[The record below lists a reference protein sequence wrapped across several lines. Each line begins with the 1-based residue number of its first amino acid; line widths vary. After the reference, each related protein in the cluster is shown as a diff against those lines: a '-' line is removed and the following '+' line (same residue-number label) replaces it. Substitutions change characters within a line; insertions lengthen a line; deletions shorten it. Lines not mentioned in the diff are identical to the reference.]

1 MTEVQMIFL
10 NAMRSHNGAK
20 LKISQV
26 GFLPN
31 ENTRG
36 WTRVDDYVKITR
48 ERAVSINLG
57 LVFSLIT
64 SLHKLFK
71 EVFFLFWFFSFF

>member
-10 NAMRSHNGAK
+10 NVMRSHNGAK

-31 ENTRG
+31 EFAKE
-36 WTRVDDYVKITR
+36 WTRVDDYVKISR
-48 ERAVSINLG
+48 ERALSINLG
-57 LVFSLIT
+57 LVF
-64 SLHKLFK
+64 
-71 EVFFLFWFFSFF
+71 

>member
-31 ENTRG
+31 ENTKG
-36 WTRVDDYVKITR
+36 WTKVDDYVKISR
-48 ERAVSINLG
+48 ERAVSINLR
-57 LVFSLIT
+57 LVFYSIKT
-64 SLHKLFK
+64 K
-71 EVFFLFWFFSFF
+71 EIVFYPS